1 MKKSIGIT
9 IPSSYIAITTII
21 VYTLLA
27 TTFFEIDN
35 ALGEGTNFLVDNN
48 NNNKTMND
56 TQLETQC
63 KSPCP
68 PTAEMCVEMCLKMPF
83 FN

>member
-9 IPSSYIAITTII
+9 IPSSYIAITAVI
-21 VYTLLA
+21 VYALLA
-27 TTFFEIDN
+27 ITFFEMDN
-35 ALGEGTNFLVDNN
+35 AFGEVENVVVDN

-68 PTAEMCVEMCLKMPF
+68 PTAEMCVEMCA
-83 FN
+83 